1 MADLTRQEMTRANY
15 MRQYWDDSGEI
26 PSIKEIDLH
35 MDSINP
41 DAYDT
46 KLNFDPNDQF
56 YQHLYLIKS
65 APEEKEANDVSQRP
79 SGFAGNFA
87 AREGILPTSEPYKEE
102 EFDEDDIL
110 KSEEPE
116 YMGVTKRQWE
126 LLGGMG
132 AGAAREGIAA
142 LVGGGKKAVHGL
154 MDWVE
159 KGQRKEEMKNRHE
172 YDLAQAEKEGKKAGT
187 QQFKDM
193 QADAQAGLINRRSK
207 EAIRVH
213 QLERKRA
220 AEEEAKTKALI
231 KGYGFD
237 PRNPLPLLK
246 PPLPRGTRDYES
258 IHSPS
263 IENYIK
269 KQEPEQTSALDVAA
283 KQSLH
288 NKIKDKWGRF
298 ITHNREKGEAM
309 DVARQQKSIHRQGL
323 IDNEDALK
331 PEMMPGYDPWSDAKG
346 YPELQTG
353 YDSETGLNKLTK
365 EYWEKDQKE
374 FKDLG
379 GQYRILDP
387 TNKYKD
393 VQANPDGNRDQKMK
407 AWLMRKATRRMTDKK
422 WYQKQDY
429 KYDWK

>member
-15 MRQYWDDSGEI
+15 MKQYWDDYGKI
-26 PSIKEIDLH
+26 PSTGEIDLH

-46 KLNFDPNDQF
+46 ELNFDPNNQF
-56 YQHLYLIKS
+56 YQNIYQIKS

-79 SGFAGNFA
+79 LEFAGNFA
-87 AREGILPTSEPYKEE
+87 AGKGILPTSEPYKEE

-132 AGAAREGIAA
+132 AGAAGKGIAA
-142 LVGGGKKAVHGL
+142 LVGRGKKAVHGL

-193 QADAQAGLINRRSK
+193 QADAQAGLINRRSE
-207 EAIRVH
+207 EAIRVD

-220 AEEEAKTKALI
+220 AEEKAKTEALI

-288 NKIKDKWGRF
+288 DKIKDKWGRF

-309 DVARQQKSIHRQGL
+309 DAARQQKSIHRQGL
-323 IDNEDALK
+323 IDN
-331 PEMMPGYDPWSDAKG
+331 PEMRPGYDPWSDAKG

-365 EYWEKDQKE
+365 EYWEKEQKE

-393 VQANPDGNRDQKMK
+393 VQANPDGNRDQKTK
-407 AWLMRKATRRMTDKK
+407 AWLMRKATRRMTGKK

>member
-1 MADLTRQEMTRANY
+1 IRQQRDYLARKQKICLHRGNGGYKMADLTRQEMTRANY

-231 KGYGFD
+231 KG
-237 PRNPLPLLK
+237 
-246 PPLPRGTRDYES
+246 
-258 IHSPS
+258 
-263 IENYIK
+263 
-269 KQEPEQTSALDVAA
+269 
-283 KQSLH
+283 
-288 NKIKDKWGRF
+288 
-298 ITHNREKGEAM
+298 
-309 DVARQQKSIHRQGL
+309 
-323 IDNEDALK
+323 
-331 PEMMPGYDPWSDAKG
+331 
-346 YPELQTG
+346 
-353 YDSETGLNKLTK
+353 
-365 EYWEKDQKE
+365 
-374 FKDLG
+374 
-379 GQYRILDP
+379 
-387 TNKYKD
+387 
-393 VQANPDGNRDQKMK
+393 
-407 AWLMRKATRRMTDKK
+407 
-422 WYQKQDY
+422 
-429 KYDWK
+429 